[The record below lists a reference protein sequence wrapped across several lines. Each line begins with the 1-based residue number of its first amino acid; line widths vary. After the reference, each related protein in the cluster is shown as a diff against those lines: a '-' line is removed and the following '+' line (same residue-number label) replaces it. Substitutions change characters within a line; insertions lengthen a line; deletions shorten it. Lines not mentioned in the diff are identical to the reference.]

1 MSNGKGYRYSHT
13 IGKFDVFGG
22 QGFYNPVDAVL
33 SRSGTVYVVSRAASG
48 MEAGT
53 RKRITM
59 CTVDGDYVGE
69 FSGGGTDDGL
79 LAWPVSI
86 ASDADENIYVSDEAL
101 HRISIFDKE
110 GHYLGRWGAQGQ
122 RDGEFNR
129 PSGIAIDTDGNLLVV
144 DSANNRVQRY
154 TTEGRF
160 LGQWGSEGTGGGELN
175 LPWGLAV
182 DRDGNVYVADWR
194 NDRIQ
199 KFEGDGKPMASW
211 GTTGEGDGEFRR
223 PAGVA
228 VDQEGTIFVA
238 DWGNERLQVL
248 DADGAFIAKFRGES
262 GVSKWGED
270 YLIANPEE
278 RIERDK
284 SDLEPELDLPE
295 EDYLREQS
303 ASTEKL
309 FWGPTSVKVDAQGSV
324 YVVESCRHRIQVYV
338 KGD

>member
-1 MSNGKGYRYSHT
+1 MSIKGGYRYSHT
-13 IGKFDVFGG
+13 IGKFDVAGG
-22 QGFYNPVDAVL
+22 QGFYNPVDAAL
-33 SRSGTVYVVSRAASG
+33 SKGGTVYVVSRAASG
-48 MEAGT
+48 MEPGT

-59 CTVDGDYVGE
+59 CTIDGDYLGE

-101 HRISIFDKE
+101 HRISIFDKK
-110 GHYLGRWGAQGQ
+110 GHYLGKWGVQGQ
-122 RDGEFNR
+122 GDGEFGH
-129 PSGIAIDTDGNLLVV
+129 PAGITFDDDGNLLVV

-154 TTEGRF
+154 TADGRF
-160 LGQWGSEGTGGGELN
+160 LGQWGSAGAGAGELN
-175 LPWGLAV
+175 LPWGVAV

-211 GTTGEGDGEFRR
+211 GTAGEGDGEFRR

-228 VDQEGTIFVA
+228 VDDEGTIFVA

-248 DADGAFIAKFRGES
+248 GPGGAFIAKFRGES

-278 RIERDK
+278 RIERDN

-303 ASTEKL
+303 ASIEKL
-309 FWGPTSVKVDAQGSV
+309 FWGPTSVKVDGQGRV
-324 YVVESCRHRIQVYV
+324 YVVDSCRHRIQVYM
-338 KGD
+338 KGG